1 MGLNLLF
8 VVAFKMGV
16 AGVGIATV
24 IANGVSGSLVC
35 CFLMQEKGSMHLSV
49 KAMQLDKKYT
59 ERSIAGRN
67 TGRYTGNVFFSCKC
81 VYTICCQLL
90 WGGRKCRLFHCFNV

>member
-24 IANGVSGSLVC
+24 IANGVSGSFVC

-49 KAMQLDKKYT
+49 KAMQLDKKYLK
-59 ERSIAGRN
+59 EVLQVGIPAGIQ
-67 TGRYTGNVFFSCKC
+67 GM
-81 VYTICCQLL
+81 
-90 WGGRKCRLFHCFNV
+90 

>member
-1 MGLNLLF
+1 
-8 VVAFKMGV
+8 MGV

-49 KAMQLDKKYT
+49 KAMQLDKKYLK
-59 ERSIAGRN
+59 EA
-67 TGRYTGNVFFSCKC
+67 
-81 VYTICCQLL
+81 
-90 WGGRKCRLFHCFNV
+90 